1 MTFEIF
7 WGAVSYFLV
16 HNKAS
21 NMRCFGFWIERLG
34 LNVEQIYIS
43 IHKFKECLCIKL
55 CVCVFGSTDWGNGVD
70 QGEEFSVSCYTES
83 LGEEERSHD
92 VSPVIENV
100 SLDYIVI
107 VYKTDIV
114 RARQRV
120 YDLYVLSFRVISTRL
135 ELC

>member
-1 MTFEIF
+1 M
-7 WGAVSYFLV
+7 
-16 HNKAS
+16 
-21 NMRCFGFWIERLG
+21 
-34 LNVEQIYIS
+34 
-43 IHKFKECLCIKL
+43 
-55 CVCVFGSTDWGNGVD
+55 CVFGSTDWGNGVD